1 MNCSDDQVREWL
13 TSPQVDLIEWRLDSF
28 LRKRSVTA
36 LQESLSILSRQPRN
50 PVIATNRSRIGG
62 GFFEGSEEGRLQV
75 LQLAAHAGADWV
87 DLEEW
92 VSEENLVPFQALEV
106 PILLSYHDFDHTPE
120 RSVLLAQLERMAGKR
135 PTLIKMVTRARTPE
149 DNLRVLELIPLG
161 RQQYGIEVIA
171 FCMGSVGRWSRLAC
185 LMLGSPWTY
194 VQLPGV
200 SVAADG
206 QISTTSMQTLL
217 TALTS

>member
-1 MNCSDDQVREWL
+1 MDCPDHQVGEWL

-36 LQESLSILSRQPRN
+36 LQESLSLLSRQPRN
-50 PVIATNRSRIGG
+50 PVIATNRPRIGG
-62 GFFEGSEEGRLQV
+62 GFFEGSEEARLQV

-120 RSVLLAQLERMAGKR
+120 RSVLLAQLESMAGIDSPGTATVR
-135 PTLIKMVTRARTPE
+135 HRSDCL
-149 DNLRVLELIPLG
+149 L
-161 RQQYGIEVIA
+161 YGIRRPLESSGLPDVGEPMDLRA
-171 FCMGSVGRWSRLAC
+171 ASGSLRRSRRSDIDDKHANPVDGPDILNPQ
-185 LMLGSPWTY
+185 S
-194 VQLPGV
+194 V
-200 SVAADG
+200 SFRLHG
-206 QISTTSMQTLL
+206 KQTE
-217 TALTS
+217 